1 MIKSLKIIYIFLFII
16 ISGCGYQTIY
26 GTKDINLRVEKIKL
40 TGNNDLNKIINSYFN
55 YYKNN
60 KNYSKVIDV
69 HINSSMKKEISSK
82 DRKGNAKTFKLS
94 VSIKLDILENEK
106 IIKTNIFNKSS
117 NYKSLDNK
125 FDLNQYEENLINN
138 LLNNIWQDIEI
149 TMHSLEFARIMN
161 GEAELTLTSSS

>member
-1 MIKSLKIIYIFLFII
+1 MIKNLKIIYILLFII
-16 ISGCGYQTIY
+16 ISGCEYQAMY
-26 GTKDINLRVEKIKL
+26 GTKEINLRVEEMKL
-40 TGNNDLNKIINSYFN
+40 TGNNNLNKKINGYFN

-60 KNYSKVIDV
+60 ENYSKIIDV
-69 HINSSMKKEISSK
+69 HIDSSLKKEISSK

-94 VSIKLDILENEK
+94 VSIKLDIFENEK

-138 LLNNIWQDIEI
+138 LLNDIWQDIEI
-149 TMHSLEFARIMN
+149 TMHALFQ
-161 GEAELTLTSSS
+161 

>member
-60 KNYSKVIDV
+60 NNYSKVIDV
-69 HINSSMKKEISSK
+69 HINSSMKKEVSSK

-94 VSIKLDILENEK
+94 VSIKLDILENEN
-106 IIKTNIFNKSS
+106 IIKTKIFNKNS
-117 NYKSLDNK
+117 NYKNLDNK
-125 FDLNQYEENLINN
+125 FDLNQYEKNLIDN
-138 LLNNIWQDIEI
+138 LMYDIWQDVEI
-149 TMHSLEFARIMN
+149 TMHSLFQ
-161 GEAELTLTSSS
+161 

>member
-1 MIKSLKIIYIFLFII
+1 MIKNLKIIYIFLFII

-40 TGNNDLNKIINSYFN
+40 TGNNDLNKKINNYFD

-69 HINSSMKKEISSK
+69 HINSSMRKEVVSK

-94 VSIKLDILENEK
+94 VSIKLNILENEN
-106 IIKTNIFNKSS
+106 IIKTKIFNKNS
-117 NYKSLDNK
+117 NYKSLDNR

-138 LLNNIWQDIEI
+138 LLDDIWQDIEI